1 MHRFAKPLREELD
14 DLEDKSWKRKS
25 YALAQHNALPIP
37 MPHPVYPPPIAC
49 PPPAVVIR
57 PSRLRSRPP
66 GSGYRHPASYHPAV
80 RQNYYQRPP
89 SPDRLPPL
97 SETNPGT
104 PDQPLPL
111 RKAPPPPI
119 REDPSTEIYHREYG
133 GAPSPPELSTF
144 RTPPAARPVIQPSSQ
159 QRPNN
164 MHALPSRPPDIDS
177 FARPSNIPVPM
188 ARSSH
193 IPPPSS
199 RPSHIPQPQSRIETV
214 APPSRPAVIPDRDAP
229 IYDTVQPTFSTFAP
243 SSLADSTPPPPPTTA
258 LLLPQHILQS
268 SPSPPLKRSKIPS
281 QSEHRAGPPPPNPT
295 YLFPQHKL
303 HTSPSPPP
311 RVRKMPPSMPVKPP
325 TPPEPTPITTLP
337 PPQQVQSSPPSP
349 PLVQKMPPSVPIKPP
364 SLPELTPTPAPPP
377 RNTTLPPQPTLH
389 SPPSSP
395 PVVCKSPPSLPIK
408 PPPTP
413 PQIQPKGSRIDQPLP
428 SPPSPGH
435 KSPHNKKVPVPPRP
449 KEAPPAVPASL
460 AKTPEVTPETQDR
473 ETLLP
478 GSESVITQPKAV
490 QMYPE
495 SLDKPVTASKPANH
509 VLQADDGLAST
520 LASPA
525 SEPDAERDTSR
536 IRAAFPDTSNGEDS
550 KKPQPAGNASYLNS
564 SLMEPKPI
572 SVQPDSLPEDSSPTP
587 QIPKVPEFPKTES
600 SFIASP
606 TEVNSP
612 HEDSRSTPQ
621 VSKVPESLKTESS
634 PNVSSTE
641 DSNSTPQV
649 SKVGETLTAESSPTT
664 SPLPDKTN
672 PQSVT
677 RVQQHLPLTP
687 SSQSRSSSLASI
699 GCLRTP
705 PSIRAAPSWQPIFLP
720 APLTRRS
727 TSASN
732 SESSLSPSSSN
743 TTPRPAMPPE
753 GCQNFLPTPP
763 SSPSQ
768 TRVDSVTPASSISSL
783 PLGHGQS
790 LAGEEEEMQHQHQH
804 EAAPAE
810 DSPDT
815 PRSSPPDMTLHNAEK
830 ADMPVVNNISQMEDL
845 AAAAPSKPVPATE
858 SYQTYKT
865 RFWILTVFSF
875 ICFLQTIVWG
885 TFGPIAES
893 AQAAFPSW
901 DDSTIA
907 AFPNWGPIIVVVFI
921 IPMVWLSQRLGLQI
935 AMIVCELFLTLG
947 TMLRCF
953 TSNEAVFTVMCH
965 VSSVLFA
972 FAACFTLSLPA
983 MVAATWFPPN
993 ERITATAVG
1002 TLMCQL
1008 GAAAMY
1014 LGALVVRYPS
1024 SSEVSAQEKEEI
1036 RGDIMVLMYIHFG
1049 AALLLLLAVSIYFP
1063 AKPPTPPSASSEEER
1078 IDYFKAFR
1086 VIFKKLQMAIVLM
1099 VFAFSFGVPV
1109 VWIAVLNLSLK
1120 DIGIHQDEAMGVAV
1134 TAVVCSSITAF
1145 IAARITDKVYGHLKV
1160 TVIALL
1166 AISSVFFLWFLLLT
1180 TQVIYPTLGQV
1191 YVAVAGGLGF
1201 EYATVPLLV
1210 ELAVEIGF
1218 PIPESVTGA
1227 TLTFVFN
1234 LVSLVFLGLFQIPN
1248 EAGHLW
1254 VSCVLLACVSL
1265 SIIPLIFV
1273 KETHKRS
1280 DTDRKFM

>member
-1 MHRFAKPLREELD
+1 MHRSARPLREDLD

-66 GSGYRHPASYHPAV
+66 GAGYRHPASYHPAIS
-80 RQNYYQRPP
+80 QNYYQRPP
-89 SPDRLPPL
+89 PPNRLPTL

-104 PDQPLPL
+104 PNQPLPL
-111 RKAPPPPI
+111 RKAPPPPF
-119 REDPSTEIYHREYG
+119 REDPHTETYPLEYG
-133 GAPSPPELSTF
+133 GVPSSQPELSTF
-144 RTPPAARPVIQPSSQ
+144 RAPPPARPVIQPASQ
-159 QRPNN
+159 QRHD

-177 FARPSNIPVPM
+177 SARSSNIPVPV

-193 IPPPSS
+193 IPTPSF
-199 RPSHIPQPQSRIETV
+199 RPSNIPQPQSRIEAVTT
-214 APPSRPAVIPDRDAP
+214 PPSRPSMIPERDAP

-243 SSLADSTPPPPPTTA
+243 PLPPSPPVDSILPPPPTNT

-268 SPSPPLKRSKIPS
+268 SPSSPLKRKISPS
-281 QSEHRAGPPPPNPT
+281 LPSPT

-311 RVRKMPPSMPVKPP
+311 PVRKMPPSTPVKPP
-325 TPPEPTPITTLP
+325 TLPEPTLPPPPPPITTLP
-337 PPQQVQSSPPSP
+337 PPQQTQSSHSTPPP
-349 PLVQKMPPSVPIKPP
+349 VQKTPPAVPIKPP
-364 SLPELTPTPAPPP
+364 SLPEPMRTPPP
-377 RNTTLPPQPTLH
+377 PPHTTPLPPQPTLH
-389 SPPSSP
+389 FPTSSP
-395 PVVCKSPPSLPIK
+395 PVVHKTPPTLPIK
-408 PPPTP
+408 PPSTS
-413 PQIQPKGSRIDQPLP
+413 PQIQPKEPRTDKPLP
-428 SPPSPGH
+428 SPPSPAQ
-435 KSPHNKKVPVPPRP
+435 KLPHNKKVPVPPRP
-449 KEAPPAVPASL
+449 KEAPPGIPASP
-460 AKTPEVTPETQDR
+460 AKMPEVTPETQDR
-473 ETLLP
+473 KKLLP
-478 GSESVITQPKAV
+478 GAESDTTPPKA
-490 QMYPE
+490 PE
-495 SLDKPVTASKPANH
+495 MHPQCLHKPVIPSKPASH
-509 VLQADDGLAST
+509 ILQADDDGLAST
-520 LASPA
+520 PASSA
-525 SEPDAERDTSR
+525 SEPGEEQDTSR
-536 IRAAFPDTSNGEDS
+536 IPAVSPDESLGEDS
-550 KKPQPAGNASYLNS
+550 KKLQPVGSTSNLNYS
-564 SLMEPKPI
+564 PVKPKPI
-572 SVQPDSLPEDSSPTP
+572 SMQPDSLPEDSRPTR
-587 QIPKVPEFPKTES
+587 QVSRVPESPKTES
-600 SFIASP
+600 SSTTSP
-606 TEVNSP
+606 TELNSP
-612 HEDSRSTPQ
+612 HEDSSSAPQVSKVSDQHETESSESISNTSSTEDSSSAPQ
-621 VSKVPESLKTESS
+621 VSKVP
-634 PNVSSTE
+634 
-641 DSNSTPQV
+641 
-649 SKVGETLTAESSPTT
+649 ETLTAESSPMT
-664 SPLPDKTN
+664 SPLSDKTN

-677 RVQQHLPLTP
+677 RAPQHLPLTP
-687 SSQSRSSSLASI
+687 SSQSRSSSVASI

-732 SESSLSPSSSN
+732 SESSLSPRSSN
-743 TTPRPAMPPE
+743 ATPRPIIPPDE
-753 GCQNFLPTPP
+753 CQNILPTPP

-768 TRVDSVTPASSISSL
+768 TRVDNVTPASSISSL
-783 PLGHGQS
+783 PHGHGQS
-790 LAGEEEEMQHQHQH
+790 LAGEEEDMQHQP
-804 EAAPAE
+804 APAE
-810 DSPDT
+810 DGPDT

-830 ADMPVVNNISQMEDL
+830 ADMPVVNNVSQMEGI
-845 AAAAPSKPVPATE
+845 AATPSKPVPATE
-858 SYQTYKT
+858 AYQTYKT

-947 TMLRCF
+947 TMIRCF

-983 MVAATWFPPN
+983 MVAATWFPPS

-1024 SSEVSAQEKEEI
+1024 SKVVSSEEREAI

-1049 AALLLLLAVSIYFP
+1049 AALLLLLAVAIYFP

-1086 VIFKKLQMAIVLM
+1086 VIFKKLQMAMVLM

-1120 DIGIHQDEAMGVAV
+1120 DIGINQDKAMGVAV
-1134 TAVVCSSITAF
+1134 TAVVCSSVTAF

-1160 TVIALL
+1160 TVITLL

-1180 TQVIYPTLGQV
+1180 TKVIYPTLGQV

-1234 LVSLVFLGLFQIPN
+1234 IVSLVFLGLFQIPN
-1248 EAGHLW
+1248 EGHLW